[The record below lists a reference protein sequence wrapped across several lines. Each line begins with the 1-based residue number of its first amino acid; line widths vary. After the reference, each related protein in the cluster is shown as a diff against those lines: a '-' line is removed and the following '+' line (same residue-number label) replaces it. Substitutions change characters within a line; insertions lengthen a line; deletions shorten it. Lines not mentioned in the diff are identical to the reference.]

1 MNIQDIAKQAG
12 TSIATVSRAMNNSGY
27 VKSETKQKIL
37 KIVAENNFV
46 PSAIARSLSRSQTG
60 NIGVI
65 VPDIENPFFSKIIV
79 ALAEEIQG
87 SGYHLLFLTSDEQRE
102 KEHCL
107 INLIEQQ
114 RVSGLVMAPVAED
127 DEISRQLLIQLEKK
141 NIPVVLV
148 DRDLLGGNLDGV
160 FMDNLLGAYAG
171 VEALIQ
177 AGHQKIGIITG
188 PISSKPGKER
198 LDGYVKALRNYGLEE
213 RPNYVFKGDFKMQS
227 GYEGAKQLL
236 SLPVPPTAIF
246 TSNNLMTLG
255 CLNYL
260 NEAGLQIGQQISLV
274 GFDEIEVLKLI
285 GYPLSIIDRDVSL
298 QGKLVMD
305 ILLEKMTVLRA
316 EEKAL
321 TARKVKR
328 LTIPYQLILR
338 GSEKMKGKV

>member
-65 VPDIENPFFSKIIV
+65 VPDIENPFFSKLIV
-79 ALAEEIQG
+79 ALASEIQG

-102 KEHCL
+102 KEHGL

-127 DEISRQLLIQLEKK
+127 DAVTRRLLIQLEEK

-171 VEALIQ
+171 AEALIQ
-177 AGHQKIGIITG
+177 AGHQKIGIIAG

-198 LDGYVKALRNYGLEE
+198 LDGYIKAVQDYGLDY
-213 RPNYVFKGDFKMQS
+213 RPDYVVKGDFKIQS
-227 GYEGAKQLL
+227 GYQGAKELL

-260 NEAGLQIGQQISLV
+260 NEAGLQIGRQISLV
-274 GFDEIEVLKLI
+274 GFDEIEVLRLI
-285 GYPLSIIDRDVSL
+285 GYPLSIIDRDVNL
-298 QGKLVMD
+298 QGKLAMD
-305 ILLEKMTVLRA
+305 ILLEKMAALQV

-321 TARKVKR
+321 TKREVKR

-338 GSEKMKGKV
+338 GSEKINAE